1 MGISAQSI
9 DENSLKRMLI
19 EQWTGDDGLVSNNL
33 TFVAQSSD
41 GFIWLTS
48 FNGAHRFDGK
58 QFTLFDKSNVP
69 VLTSNAFY
77 GVVEMDG
84 KLWFGSQSSGLISY
98 DGKHFSKRLD
108 FPSISVRTMFV
119 ARSGSLW
126 IGTNNSGVYVLENDT
141 IKAIGNRLLDH
152 EIINDI
158 DEDADGNIMF
168 ATGSNGLLK
177 YSKGEVHKYQL
188 DKLNND
194 VRTLS
199 FNSDT
204 LSIGAS
210 NGLYFLVADQLFE
223 ASGLSKFQINDILY
237 EKPGSYLLAT
247 EQGLVRYFVKSGKVD
262 VWDESSGLPAN
273 QLSKITYDHEGSLWV
288 STKKAGLL
296 RLYNGTIKTLSDID
310 GLPYPKINIV
320 KEYKGSFY
328 IGADDGAISIL
339 TNDKITDLKLSPH
352 KNKVGIRDMV
362 FDKDGSIWVA
372 SYEGLLRYKNGK
384 ESIFNTAN
392 GLTSNNVRRILPDDD
407 GNLWIGT
414 RTGGLMKWSGDSV
427 REVFNTTNKLKS
439 DYILSIEMDRNKNIV
454 VGTHSGGINL
464 IKNDS
469 VYNYSLDSMPGILYF
484 NNYID
489 KENNY
494 WFATNVGILCFHDGK
509 FKKIKLH
516 SDFKAETYFDIVADD
531 YDNLWMTTNIGI
543 VRVGYTDMRDFVE
556 GKSKFVEASIFDES
570 DGMLQRECTGATKS
584 LKTSNGSVWVPTLNG
599 VAMINPSSIIKNEH
613 IPNVVIS
620 KFKVDGTSFID
631 DNVII
636 EPGAHRFSFNYSVL
650 SFIAPEKI
658 QYKYKLE
665 GIDKEW
671 ITTFGN
677 ELEYTNL
684 GPGQYVFNV
693 TGTNNDGIWSDHVAT
708 VKFTV
713 EPYFYET
720 IFFYILLLICLV
732 VFTWYFIK
740 IRTSR
745 IQKSNAELIKVN
757 KELDR
762 FVYSASH
769 DLRAP
774 LASVLG
780 LVAIGKIENSLDSK
794 NKCFDMIDES
804 INKLDVFITEIID
817 FSKNQRLE
825 ISNSTFDIK
834 EFIDEILTE
843 LKYLDRSG
851 KINIQV
857 NCDIEKV
864 HTDKHRLSVIL
875 HNLIANAINY
885 NDNKNGY
892 LKINVQEEKSK
903 IRISVE
909 DNGRGIAP
917 EHLGRIF
924 EMFYR
929 AEHDKSGSGLGLYI
943 VKETIEKLKGYINV
957 ESKLDVGTTF
967 TVYLPIIRTGDS

>member
-1 MGISAQSI
+1 
-9 DENSLKRMLI
+9 MLI

-77 GVVEMDG
+77 GVVEMNG

-98 DGKHFSKRLD
+98 DGKHFSKRQD
-108 FPSISVRTMFV
+108 FPSSSVRSMFV
-119 ARSGSLW
+119 DKSGKLW

-141 IKAIGNRLLDH
+141 IKAINNRLLDN

-158 DEDADGNIMF
+158 DEDSDGNIMF
-168 ATGSNGLLK
+168 ATGSSGLLK
-177 YSKGEVHKYQL
+177 YTRGEVQKYQL
-188 DKLNND
+188 EKLNND

-199 FNSDT
+199 FNKDT
-204 LSIGAS
+204 LSIAAS
-210 NGLYFLVADQLFE
+210 NGLFFLVANQLIE
-223 ASGLSKFQINDILY
+223 ATALSKFQINDILY
-237 EKPGSYLLAT
+237 EKPGSYLMAT
-247 EQGLVRYFVKSGKVD
+247 EQGLVRYIVKTEKVD
-262 VWDESSGLPAN
+262 VRDESSGLPAN
-273 QLSKITYDHEGSLWV
+273 QLSKITYDHEGSLWI

-296 RLYNGTIKTLSDID
+296 RLYNGTIKTLSAID
-310 GLPYPKINIV
+310 GLPYPKINMV
-320 KEYKGSFY
+320 KENNGKIY
-328 IGADDGAISIL
+328 IGADDGTISIL
-339 TNDKITDLKLSPH
+339 SNNQITNLQLLPYKSKA
-352 KNKVGIRDMV
+352 GIRDIA
-362 FDKDGSIWVA
+362 FDKDGTMWIA
-372 SYEGLLRYKNGK
+372 SYAGLLKYQNGK
-384 ESIFNTAN
+384 ETIFTSEN
-392 GLTSNNVRRILPDDD
+392 GLNNTSSNNIRRILVDDK
-407 GNLWIGT
+407 GNFWLGT
-414 RTGGLMKWSGDSV
+414 RTGGLIKWSEDSV
-427 REVFNTTNKLKS
+427 SEVFNTTNRLKS
-439 DYILSIEMDRNKNIV
+439 DYILSVEMDRNRNIV
-454 VGTHSGGINL
+454 VGTHSGGINI

-469 VYNYSLDSMPGILYF
+469 VYNYSLDSLPGILYF

-489 KENNY
+489 KQNNY
-494 WFATNVGILCFHDGK
+494 WFATNVGILCFHKGK
-509 FKKIKLH
+509 FKRIKLH
-516 SDFKAETYFDIVADD
+516 TDFKAETYFDIVADD

-543 VRVGYTDMRDFVE
+543 VRVSYTDMINFVD
-556 GKSKFVEASIFDES
+556 GKAEFVEASIFDES

-599 VAMINPSSIIKNEH
+599 VAMINPSSIIKNER
-613 IPNVVIS
+613 IPNVAIS
-620 KFKVDGTSFID
+620 DFKVDGISYVND
-631 DNVII
+631 DVII
-636 EPGAHRFSFNYSVL
+636 EPGAHRFSFHYSVL

-658 QYKYKLE
+658 QYKYKLV
-665 GIDKEW
+665 GVDKDW

-684 GPGQYVFNV
+684 DPGQYVFNV
-693 TGTNNDGIWSDHVAT
+693 IGSNNDGIWSDNVAT
-708 VKFTV
+708 VRFTV

-720 IFFYILLLICLV
+720 IFFYILLLIGLV
-732 VFTWYFIK
+732 LFTRYFIK
-740 IRTSR
+740 LRTRR

-834 EFIDEILTE
+834 EFIDRILTE

-851 KINIQV
+851 KINIEV
-857 NCDIEKV
+857 NCAVEKV
-864 HTDKHRLSVIL
+864 TTDKHRLSVIL
-875 HNLIANAINY
+875 HNLIANALNY
-885 NDNKNGY
+885 NNNKNGF

-903 IRISVE
+903 IKIMVE

-943 VKETIEKLKGYINV
+943 VKETIEKLKGSINV

-967 TVYLPIIRTGDS
+967 TFYLPIIRATDS